1 LQTRLRVWFSG
12 ERVEKIF
19 SDSLADQVNSKSYS
33 LLESPLVSVIGEVDE
48 YDPESIWISVRSK
61 NLNQEELEEI
71 AKKSDVFYKNRSHE

>member
-12 ERVEKIF
+12 EIVEKIF

>member
-1 LQTRLRVWFSG
+1 
-12 ERVEKIF
+12 
-19 SDSLADQVNSKSYS
+19 VNSKSYS